1 MKGNIMQ
8 TTTVKLVTIIA
19 EGVLESRLLD
29 EIKGLGARGYT
40 VSEVRGRGTR
50 GITASF
56 WEGHQIKIELVVNA
70 AVAEQILKHLESH
83 YFTDYAVIAYMQ
95 SVDVVRKEK
104 YQ

>member
-1 MKGNIMQ
+1 MH
-8 TTTVKLVTIIA
+8 TTTIKLVTIIA
-19 EGVLESRLLD
+19 EGVLETRLID

-50 GITASF
+50 GITAGF
-56 WEGHQIKIELVVNA
+56 WEGHQIKIELLVNTD
-70 AVAEQILKHLESH
+70 VAEQVLQHLESH

-95 SVDVVRKEK
+95 SVDVVRKDK

>member
-1 MKGNIMQ
+1 MH
-8 TTTVKLVTIIA
+8 TTSIKLVTIIA

-50 GITASF
+50 GITAGF
-56 WEGHQIKIELVVNA
+56 WEGHQIKIELLVNA
-70 AVAEQILKHLESH
+70 DVAEQVLQHLESH
-83 YFTDYAVIAYMQ
+83 YFVDYAVIAYMQ
-95 SVDVVRKEK
+95 SVEVVRKDK